1 VHTCPNPSCRKEF
14 SAPLKTLNLQQ
25 DQTQT
30 YNACPYCL
38 IRINEEP
45 IIESKPE
52 EAPAVV
58 EDKVATQRKNQ
69 DSEKPVVCHF
79 HLGYLSERAQK
90 EQIPEECLV
99 CKDIV
104 DCMLRK
110 MRE

>member
-1 VHTCPNPSCRKEF
+1 LV
-14 SAPLKTLNLQQ
+14 
-25 DQTQT
+25 
-30 YNACPYCL
+30 
-38 IRINEEP
+38 RINEEP

-58 EDKVATQRKNQ
+58 ENTVAERKNQ
-69 DSEKPVVCHF
+69 DSEKPVVCNF

-90 EQIPEECLV
+90 EQIPEECFV

>member
-1 VHTCPNPSCRKEF
+1 LV
-14 SAPLKTLNLQQ
+14 
-25 DQTQT
+25 
-30 YNACPYCL
+30 
-38 IRINEEP
+38 RINEDP

-52 EAPAVV
+52 EVPVV
-58 EDKVATQRKNQ
+58 ADNMVAELKKQ

-90 EQIPEECLV
+90 EQIPEECFV

>member
-1 VHTCPNPSCRKEF
+1 LV
-14 SAPLKTLNLQQ
+14 
-25 DQTQT
+25 
-30 YNACPYCL
+30 
-38 IRINEEP
+38 RINEEP

-52 EAPAVV
+52 EASAVV
-58 EDKVATQRKNQ
+58 ESTVAERKNQ

-99 CKDIV
+99 CRDIV
-104 DCMLRK
+104 DCMLKK